1 MTQQAMQSRII
12 AAVVVVA
19 VLAAATA
26 WFATRGPAA
35 PLIGGVA
42 KIGGPFSLLDGA
54 GKTVTDKDFR
64 GKFMLV
70 YFGYTHCPDVCP
82 TTLSDMGAALDKLP
96 AADRAKIVPLF
107 ITIDPERDTT
117 GLIGDYAHAFGPEF
131 VGLTGSKNAIA
142 AAEKEYHVYALRHP
156 LEHGDYAMDHSSI
169 IYVMGPD
176 DKFLGLI
183 EDATKPD
190 DMAQQ
195 LVAFGV

>member
-1 MTQQAMQSRII
+1 MTQEAMPSRII

-19 VLAAATA
+19 ALAAATA
-26 WFATRGPAA
+26 WFATRDPASSEA
-35 PLIGGVA
+35 GGVTH
-42 KIGGPFSLLDGA
+42 IGGPFTLVDST
-54 GKTVTDKDFR
+54 GKTITDQDFR

-70 YFGYTHCPDVCP
+70 YFGYTHCPDACP

-96 AADRAKIVPLF
+96 TADRAKIVPLF
-107 ITIDPERDTT
+107 ITIDPERDTP

-131 VGLTGSKNAIA
+131 VGLTGSKNAIT
-142 AAEKEYHVYALRHP
+142 AAEQEYHVYAVRHP

-176 DKFLGLI
+176 GKFLGLI
-183 EDATKPD
+183 EDAAKPG
-190 DMAQQ
+190 DMAQR